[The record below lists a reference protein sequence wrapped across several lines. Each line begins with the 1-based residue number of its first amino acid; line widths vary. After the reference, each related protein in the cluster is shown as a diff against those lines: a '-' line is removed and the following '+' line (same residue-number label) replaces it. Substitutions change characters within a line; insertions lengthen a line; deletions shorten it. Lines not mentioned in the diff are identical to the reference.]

1 MEIEELESRL
11 SMAGKEYR
19 NIPVPDDMQK
29 RLGKAVKRAE
39 RSGRFYIPAVA
50 AAAMLTLAV
59 LPNTDADIAYAMG
72 NIPVVGGLFKV
83 VTFRDYQYEDGRF
96 SADVQIPQIKLEDIR
111 EKTEMSDANSD
122 LEETI
127 KQVNFDIEKVTKE
140 LVAEFEASAA
150 LGESYND
157 LEIQH
162 ESVTDNDRYF
172 ALRLFIYQGAGSG
185 TQSYKIYTIDK
196 LSGSQIK
203 LKDLFLEGSDYNTRI
218 SENIREQMRG
228 AMAADTKK
236 AYWVD
241 RDENPEMNWKGLTE
255 EQNFY
260 YDKDNNLVIAF
271 DEYEVAPGYMG
282 AQEFTVEQ
290 TVYKDLLK

>member
-255 EQNFY
+255 E
-260 YDKDNNLVIAF
+260 
-271 DEYEVAPGYMG
+271 
-282 AQEFTVEQ
+282 
-290 TVYKDLLK
+290 

>member
-241 RDENPEMNWKGLTE
+241 RDENPEMNLKGLTE

-260 YDKDNNLVIAF
+260 FDKDNNLVIAF

>member
-260 YDKDNNLVIAF
+260 FDKDNNLVIAF